1 MVDTEDVLNPDLQQR
16 EAADPEKC
24 VWVAASAGSGKTKVL
39 TDRVL
44 TLLLGGALPNRIL
57 CLTFTKAAAAE
68 MANRVTER
76 LAAWTVADPET
87 LDGLL
92 STLLGRMPDPGE
104 IIRARRLFAEVLD
117 VPGGLRIQTIHSFCE
132 SLIARFP
139 FESGIPPH
147 FEVMDERTAAE
158 LMIRSRDRVL
168 AAANSDDKLADSLSV
183 LSCFVQEDQFAN
195 LISVLQ
201 RDRGKLQRVLDDS
214 GGIDRTADSI
224 RQALGVSEKET
235 VETVRAEA
243 VDAVAFDSTA
253 LRQAA
258 KALLQGTVKTDQPR
272 GQFLMDWLAA
282 DPLTRA
288 SRFVAYCDLYFTR
301 GGKRR
306 TRLITAGAAK
316 ENPNAEEILARE
328 AERLDNVQ
336 EHLKSVLT
344 AQSSISLLHLGAALL
359 SDYES
364 IKRHRVCLDYDD
376 LTYRAQWLLRRPGIA
391 PWVLFKLD
399 GGLDHILIDEAQDT
413 NPEQWDIVAALA
425 EEFFSGDSARPEMR
439 TIFAVGDVKQSIFS
453 FQRAAPALFNQYRK
467 GFSVQARAVQ
477 RDWRDLDL
485 SVSFRST
492 DAVLN
497 TVDMIFST
505 QPANNGVVENA
516 ECLKHQAFRKG
527 AAGLVE
533 VWPPIG
539 PALTEQQESWVPPI
553 ERAVEDNPSGR
564 LAALIAA
571 KIKAW
576 IDVEMLPDRS
586 RSMRAGDIMI
596 LLRRRSGFMEQ
607 IVAALKACNV
617 PVAGVDRMM
626 LADQLAVM
634 DLHALGRFLLLP
646 EDDLTLATIL
656 KSPFIGFD
664 EEQLFQLAHG
674 RGDDSIWSRLKQ
686 FAKTQSQFASVRDWL
701 KNLLAKADCDRPY
714 ELFASLLAE
723 PVPTGAS
730 GRESMLARLGP
741 EADDPIDEF
750 LNLAMTYE
758 SVHVP
763 SLEGFLHWMAA
774 GKVEIKR
781 DLEQG
786 SADEVRVMTVHGAKG
801 LQAPVVILPDT
812 MAKPVSSPEV
822 LWHDSLPFWAPRR
835 QFEPRLCRNLREEA
849 EAGRDQEYRR
859 LLYVALTRAEDWLY
873 VCGYHGSRPP
883 SEDCWYTL
891 IRDGLSTTAESV
903 SFDFGALISGGWKGE
918 GLRYE
923 TSQRRKVEKHIADSR
938 RTINCGTLPDWMYA
952 LAPQETTPPKPLTP
966 SRPVQDPP
974 AASPLG
980 DDDGRRFKRGLI
992 IHRLLQILPDL
1003 PSNERRLVTK
1013 RLLGGESLG
1022 LGSAEQENILET
1034 VLTVI
1039 DGPEFSDLFG
1049 SNSKAEVPLIGTVE
1063 MAHGPEIVAGQV
1075 DRLIVRDDEVLVVD
1089 YKSMRPPPKSKG
1101 GVPEVYLRQMAAYRA
1116 VLRGIWPNRQV
1127 KCAMLWTENPSIMV
1141 LDDVQLDSYSVA
1153 P

>member
-1 MVDTEDVLNPDLQQR
+1 MVETAGILDPDLRQR

-24 VWVAASAGSGKTKVL
+24 VWLAASAGSGKTKVL

-44 TLLLGGALPNRIL
+44 TLLLGGTLPSRIL

-76 LAAWTVADPET
+76 LAAWTAADSET

-92 STLLGRMPDPGE
+92 SALLGRAPDSSE

-117 VPGGLRIQTIHSFCE
+117 VPGGLKIQTIHSFCE

-158 LMIRSRDRVL
+158 LMMRSRDRVL
-168 AAANSDDKLADSLSV
+168 ASANSDNQLAESLSV
-183 LSCFVQEDQFAN
+183 LSCFVQEERFAN
-195 LISVLQ
+195 LISVLS
-201 RDRGKLQRVLDDS
+201 RDRGQLQRGLDS
-214 GGIDRTADSI
+214 FGGIDPAIDAI
-224 RQALGVSEKET
+224 RAALGVSENET
-235 VETVRAEA
+235 VETVRVAA
-243 VDAVAFDSTA
+243 VSEGAFDSVA
-253 LRQAA
+253 LRRAGD
-258 KALLQGTVKTDQPR
+258 ALLQGTVKTDQPR
-272 GQFLMDWLAA
+272 GQFLMDWLAM
-282 DPLTRA
+282 DPSGRV
-288 SRFVAYCDLYFTR
+288 SRFDAYCDLYFTR
-301 GGKRR
+301 AGARR
-306 TRLITAGAAK
+306 ARLITVGAAK
-316 ENPNAEEILARE
+316 ADPGVEEVLSQE
-328 AERLDNVQ
+328 AERLENVQ
-336 EHLKSVLT
+336 ERLRSVLT
-344 AQSSISLLHLGAALL
+344 AQSSIALLHLGAALL
-359 SDYES
+359 GDYDR
-364 IKRHRVCLDYDD
+364 IKRHLVWLDYDD

-425 EEFFSGDSARPEMR
+425 EEFFSGDSARPETR

-453 FQRAAPALFNQYRK
+453 FQRAAPALFDQYRN
-467 GFSVQARAVQ
+467 GFSDQARAVQ

-492 DAVLN
+492 DAVLDAVD
-497 TVDMIFST
+497 TVFST
-505 QPANNGVVENA
+505 NPAKNGVVESD
-516 ECLKHQAFRKG
+516 EPLKHHAFRQG

-539 PALTEQQESWVPPI
+539 PAPSEPQEAWVPPV
-553 ERAVEDNPSGR
+553 ERVAEDNPSGR

-571 KIKAW
+571 KIESW
-576 IDVEMLPDRS
+576 IGVEMLPDRG
-586 RSMRAGDIMI
+586 RPVRAGDIMI

-607 IVAALKACNV
+607 IVAALKAREV

-656 KSPFIGFD
+656 KSPLIGFD
-664 EEQLFQLAHG
+664 EEQLFQLAHD
-674 RGDDSIWSRLKQ
+674 RGDDSIWRRLNQ
-686 FAKTQSQFASVRDWL
+686 QAKTEPQFASVCDWL
-701 KNLLAKADCDRPY
+701 KNLLAKTDYDRPY
-714 ELFASLLAE
+714 ELFAGVLAA
-723 PVPTGAS
+723 PAPTGAS
-730 GRESMLARLGP
+730 GREAMLARLGP

-774 GKVEIKR
+774 GAVEIKR

-786 SADEVRVMTVHGAKG
+786 AADEVRVMTVHGAKG

-822 LWHDSLPFWAPRR
+822 LWRDSLPFWAPRR
-835 QFEPRLCRNLREEA
+835 QFEPSLCRNLRDEA
-849 EAGRDQEYRR
+849 DAARDQEYRR
-859 LLYVALTRAEDWLY
+859 LLYVALTRAEDRLY
-873 VCGYHGSRPP
+873 VCGHHGSRGP
-883 SEDCWYTL
+883 SEDCWYSL
-891 IRDGLSTTAESV
+891 IRDGLSTLADPVT
-903 SFDFGALISGGWKGE
+903 FDFRTLTSRGWEGE
-918 GLRYE
+918 GSRYE
-923 TSQRRKVEKHIADSR
+923 TAQRREIGADIVDS
-938 RTINCGTLPDWMYA
+938 GGAVDSVALPDWVHA
-952 LAPQETTPPKPLTP
+952 RAPREATPPKPLTP
-966 SRPVQDPP
+966 SRPFDDPP

-992 IHRLLQILPDL
+992 IHRLLQTLPDL
-1003 PSNERRLVTK
+1003 PSAERRPAAE
-1013 RLLGGESLG
+1013 RLLGSVSLG
-1022 LGSAEQENILET
+1022 LDPADQENIVET
-1034 VLTVI
+1034 VTTVL
-1039 DGPEFSDLFG
+1039 DDPEFSDLFG
-1049 SNSKAEVPLIGTVE
+1049 LNSKAEVPLVGTVE
-1063 MAHGPEIVAGQV
+1063 MAHGPEVVAGQV
-1075 DRLIVRDDEVLVVD
+1075 DRLVVRDDEVLVVD
-1089 YKSMRPPPKSKG
+1089 YKSMRPPPKSKDD
-1101 GVPEVYLRQMAAYRA
+1101 VPEAYLRQMATYRA
-1116 VLRGIWPNRQV
+1116 VLHGIWPDRAI
-1127 KCAMLWTENPSIMV
+1127 KCALLWTENPSLMV
-1141 LDDVQLDSYSVA
+1141 LDDAQLDSYSAA